1 MANQPCYDR
10 IGIGYDVT
18 RRADP
23 YLTRRLLGLLEP
35 RSGGLYLDVACG
47 SGNYTAALAAEGLA
61 LCGVDQSATMIAA
74 ARRKSPEVRWHIGDV
89 EALPFADGSF
99 DGACCTLA
107 IHHFE
112 RLTTAFKEVRRVLRR
127 GRWVIFT
134 ATREQMRGYWLNAY
148 FPTAMARAIAQ
159 MPDLPDVDAAL
170 RGAGF
175 RLIRSEAYEVQPNLQ
190 DFFLYSGKY
199 RPDVYLKPEVR
210 HGISTFALFGD
221 PEEIETGCKKLAG
234 DISTGRFDNVARSFV
249 HSLGDYMFVV
259 AGADGLP

>member
-1 MANQPCYDR
+1 MNADGR
-10 IGIGYDVT
+10 RFFSRRRFVFLGGFRVLVVAIGLV
-18 RRADP
+18 P
-23 YLTRRLLGLLEP
+23 GLLAQLSTGFVEGTL
-35 RSGGLYLDVACG
+35 GGAGGAPVLI
-47 SGNYTAALAAEGLA
+47 EG
-61 LCGVDQSATMIAA
+61 
-74 ARRKSPEVRWHIGDV
+74 
-89 EALPFADGSF
+89 
-99 DGACCTLA
+99 
-107 IHHFE
+107 
-112 RLTTAFKEVRRVLRR
+112 
-127 GRWVIFT
+127 
-134 ATREQMRGYWLNAY
+134 
-148 FPTAMARAIAQ
+148 
-159 MPDLPDVDAAL
+159 
-170 RGAGF
+170 GAGF